1 MGGFLIHFSQ
11 LLTAGLFKQS
21 LTVVNHLQLCGRTFH
36 LNIYFCLQSQE
47 GRKLTLERTFISLN
61 RSSYTEKTNW
71 FPCPRGNNQPLW
83 LPLSMFFSASYF
95 PLTSLTV
102 HWSNVQWNVH
112 IIANL
117 HWIFFTKLYHWSK
130 KIAPSPILNEAK
142 LSEAKKVETCNWS
155 RAFPRL
161 NWG

>member
-71 FPCPRGNNQPLW
+71 FPCPRGNNQPLG

-95 PLTSLTV
+95 PP
-102 HWSNVQWNVH
+102 N
-112 IIANL
+112 
-117 HWIFFTKLYHWSK
+117 
-130 KIAPSPILNEAK
+130 ILNCPLEQCSMKCSHYCESALDFLHYAVSLVQK
-142 LSEAKKVETCNWS
+142 NCAVSHPK
-155 RAFPRL
+155 
-161 NWG
+161 